1 MTTTVAPV
9 HFTKVGSDWGLKGA
23 GLVEGETVTVT
34 KKDGSTSDVVVGVIV
49 NGSNGEIATIKRKT
63 RTHTRRAYRGGCDGE
78 PCRCT
83 GMEIW
88 NGECLA

>member
-1 MTTTVAPV
+1 MSTATAPIR
-9 HFTKVGSDWGLKGA
+9 FTKVGSDWGLKGP
-23 GLVEGETVTVT
+23 GLVEGENVTVT
-34 KKDGSTSDVVVGVIV
+34 KKDGSTSDVVVGVIMP
-49 NGSNGEIATIKRKT
+49 GSNGELATIKRKP
-63 RTHTRRAYRGGCDGE
+63 RTQRAYRGGCDGE

>member
-1 MTTTVAPV
+1 MTTTTAPIHFARVAE
-9 HFTKVGSDWGLKGA
+9 KWGLRGP

-34 KKDGSTSDVVVGVIV
+34 KKDGSTSDVVVGVIMP
-49 NGSNGEIATIKRKT
+49 GSNGERATIKREP
-63 RTHTRRAYRGGCDGE
+63 RARRAYRGGCDGE